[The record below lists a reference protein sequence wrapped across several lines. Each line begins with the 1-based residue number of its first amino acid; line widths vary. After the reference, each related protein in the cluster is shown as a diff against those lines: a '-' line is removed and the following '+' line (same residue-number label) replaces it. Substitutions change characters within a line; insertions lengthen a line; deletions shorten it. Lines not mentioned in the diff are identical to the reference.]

1 MITAAP
7 LAGRV
12 VLITGASRGIGAAVA
27 AGLAARG
34 ARVIIGYEPRAD
46 RATEAAAV
54 QTKITE
60 AGGTAIT
67 LPADLSDPAQV
78 AELVRRSGE
87 AWDRLD
93 VVIANAAA
101 SGRVDWRTLSVADWD
116 RVQQVNVRGTF
127 LLAQQSHPW
136 LLRAAA
142 PSFVAVTSVMA
153 ETGQPGAVHYT
164 ASKAAIIGLV
174 RALARELGPD
184 GIRVN
189 AVMPGAIR
197 TEDELDQFPDPATI
211 DPEILAVQA
220 VPRRGLATDLVGAF
234 AFLAGDDSAFVTGQV
249 INVDG
254 GWVLR

>member
-1 MITAAP
+1 MNHAAP
-7 LAGRV
+7 LADRV

-27 AGLAARG
+27 AGLAERG
-34 ARVIIGYEPRAD
+34 ARVILGYEPRAD
-46 RATEAAAV
+46 RAAEAATELA
-54 QTKITE
+54 KITT

-67 LPADLSDPAQV
+67 LPADLSDPRQIAS
-78 AELVRRSGE
+78 LVRQAGE
-87 AWDRLD
+87 TWGRLD

-101 SGRVDWRTLSVADWD
+101 SGRADWRTLSVADWD

-127 LLAQQSHPW
+127 LLAQESHPW
-136 LLRAAA
+136 LLRAPD

-174 RALARELGPD
+174 RALAREVGPD

-197 TEDELDQFPDPATI
+197 TEDEVDQYPDPAAV

-220 VPRRGLATDLVGAF
+220 IPRRGVAADLVGAF
-234 AFLAGDDSAFVTGQV
+234 AFLAGGDSAFVTGQV